1 LVIPPFRPILKH
13 KQLTE
18 KEMVV
23 MGIQQTFIRLGRD
36 VQSVLYEP
44 ETLSDKSRIAIVA
57 MHVGADYLT
66 FPLGPEMAAKG
77 YRALCV
83 NASNNSQNL
92 DQKML
97 DLGLAVREL
106 RKRRDIS
113 TVVLMGHSG
122 GATLM
127 SAYQNVAEN
136 GPGVFQGPEK
146 LIKCSE
152 DLIGLSPAD
161 GMMLLDANFGNGAM
175 TLFSLDPAILNE
187 DNGREIDE
195 KLNLFNT
202 VNGFREEA
210 TVYPGEFIRAFQKA
224 QGERNRRLIQTAL
237 DRLSLIKAGK
247 GRFTDDEPFVV
258 PGGSQLGYNNK
269 LFAQDTRLLSHTKKP
284 WPLLKADGAVA
295 TGVVPS
301 VRKPANFQSHT
312 GSFHAGAMVTTVKNF
327 LISNAVMTTDD
338 YGFNEDSLYGIDW
351 TSSYCCPPGSIGGV
365 SVPLLIMGM
374 TGSWE
379 YLASEIIHEYAVSG
393 DKTLAF
399 VEGASHLFTT
409 AKECERF
416 PGEFGDTQKN
426 TFAYVDA
433 WLSKPGR
440 FM

>member
-1 LVIPPFRPILKH
+1 LVVSPFWPILKH

-18 KEMVV
+18 KEMIV

-36 VQSVLYEP
+36 GQSILYEP

-77 YRALCV
+77 YRVLCA

-97 DLGLAVREL
+97 DLGLAVSEL

-113 TVVLMGHSG
+113 KVVLMGHSG

-136 GPGVFQGPEK
+136 GPDVFRGPEK
-146 LIKCSE
+146 LIQCSD

-175 TLFSLDPAILNE
+175 TLFSLDPGVVNE
-187 DNGREIDE
+187 DNGQRIDE
-195 KLNLFNT
+195 KLNLLNPA
-202 VNGFREEA
+202 NGFREEG
-210 TVYPGEFIRAFQKA
+210 TVYPVEFVRAFQKA
-224 QGERNRRLIQTAL
+224 QGERNRRLIRTAL
-237 DRLSLIKAGK
+237 DRLSLIEAGK

-284 WPLLKADGAVA
+284 RSLLKAGGAVVE
-295 TGVVPS
+295 GIVPS
-301 VRKPANFQSHT
+301 VRKPKNFRSHT
-312 GSFHAGAMVTTVKNF
+312 GSYHTGAMVTTVKNF

-351 TSSYCCPPGSIGGV
+351 TSSYCCPPGNIREV

-374 TGSWE
+374 TGGWE
-379 YLASEIIHEYAVSG
+379 YLASEIIHEYAPAG
-393 DKTLAF
+393 DKTLMF
-399 VEGASHLFTT
+399 VEGASHNFTT
-409 AKECERF
+409 ARECEGF

-426 TFAYVDA
+426 TFDYADT